1 MIIHVYF
8 ILFLIQVCVLIEI
21 TYMGITEMMVGA
33 HHDDKK
39 AIAP

>member
-1 MIIHVYF
+1 M
-8 ILFLIQVCVLIEI
+8 LIEI
-21 TYMGITEMMVGA
+21 TYMGIMEMMVGA